1 MSPTC
6 TSSVFPSRSHAYGVC
21 IKENAFI
28 SPGGSWSGLGTLL
41 QYQHVSLSRR
51 GECFAHRGVSVVC
64 KVCCGGGGKGN
75 VPEVH
80 GAEKDGVT
88 EPEQL
93 SSKMQQAP
101 FPFVI

>member
-1 MSPTC
+1 MVRSRN
-6 TSSVFPSRSHAYGVC
+6 SVTVSARVTEQEGGMLCPQRCQCGV
-21 IKENAFI
+21 
-28 SPGGSWSGLGTLL
+28 
-41 QYQHVSLSRR
+41 Q
-51 GECFAHRGVSVVC
+51 GVLWR
-64 KVCCGGGGKGN
+64 GGGKGN